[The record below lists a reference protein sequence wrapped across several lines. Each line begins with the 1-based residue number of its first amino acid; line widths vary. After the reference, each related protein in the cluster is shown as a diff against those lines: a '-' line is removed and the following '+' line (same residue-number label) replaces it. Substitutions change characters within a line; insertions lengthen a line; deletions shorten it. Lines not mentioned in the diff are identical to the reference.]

1 MKMRISRKSKK
12 VLLSVL
18 LTAGILL
25 FLYPFVS
32 DYIHRN
38 RQRSKVSSYEKQTET
53 LTEDQIRQ
61 LWQAAEQY
69 NQKLAETGIRWDLTD
84 EEKTQADSYLNTSED
99 GCIGYL
105 SIPEIDVCLPIYHG
119 TDTDTLRNGV
129 GHIEGTSLPI
139 GGANTHTVL
148 TGHRGL
154 PSSRLL
160 LHLDRLKEG
169 STFSIRVLGQTM
181 DYEVTQILTVDP
193 SDVSPISIEKGK
205 DLCTLVTCTPYGLN
219 TERLL
224 VQGERTD
231 KQDTSGD

>member
-1 MKMRISRKSKK
+1 MKMRISRTTKK

-18 LTAGILL
+18 LAAGILL

-32 DYIHRN
+32 DHIHRN
-38 RQRSKVSSYEKQTET
+38 RQRSRVSSYEQQTDT
-53 LTEDQIRQ
+53 LTEEQIRQ
-61 LWQAAEQY
+61 LWKAAEQY
-69 NQKLAETGIRWDLTD
+69 NQKLAETGIRWDLADD
-84 EEKTQADSYLNTSED
+84 EKILADSYLNTSDD

-105 SIPEIDVCLPIYHG
+105 TIPEIDVCLPIYHG
-119 TDTDTLRNGV
+119 TDADTLRNGV

-160 LHLDRLKEG
+160 LHLDRLKKG
-169 STFSIRVLGQTM
+169 SIFSITVLGQTM
-181 DYEVTQILTVDP
+181 NYKVTQILTVDP
-193 SDVSPISIEKGK
+193 SDVSPISIEKEK

-231 KQDTSGD
+231 RQDTSGD

>member
-1 MKMRISRKSKK
+1 MKMRISRKTKK

-18 LTAGILL
+18 LAAGILL

-32 DYIHRN
+32 DHIHRN
-38 RQRSKVSSYEKQTET
+38 RQRSRVSSYEQQTDT
-53 LTEDQIRQ
+53 LTEEQIRQ
-61 LWQAAEQY
+61 LWKAAEQY
-69 NQKLAETGIRWDLTD
+69 NQKLAETGIRWDLADD
-84 EEKTQADSYLNTSED
+84 EKILADSYLNTSDD

-105 SIPEIDVCLPIYHG
+105 TIPEIDVCLPIYHG
-119 TDTDTLRNGV
+119 TDADTLRNGV

-139 GGANTHTVL
+139 GGSNTHTVL

-160 LHLDRLKEG
+160 LHLDRLKKG
-169 STFSIRVLGQTM
+169 SIFSITVLGQTM
-181 DYEVTQILTVDP
+181 NYKVTQILTVDP
-193 SDVSPISIEKGK
+193 SDVSPISIEKEK

-231 KQDTSGD
+231 RQDTSGD

>member
-1 MKMRISRKSKK
+1 MKMRISRKTKK

-18 LTAGILL
+18 LAAGILL

-32 DYIHRN
+32 DHIHRN
-38 RQRSKVSSYEKQTET
+38 RQRSRVSSYEQQTDT
-53 LTEDQIRQ
+53 LTEEQIRQ
-61 LWQAAEQY
+61 LWKAAEQY
-69 NQKLAETGIRWDLTD
+69 NQKLAETGIRWDLADD
-84 EEKTQADSYLNTSED
+84 EKILADSYLNTSDD

-105 SIPEIDVCLPIYHG
+105 TIPEIDVCLPIYHG
-119 TDTDTLRNGV
+119 TDADTLRNGV

-160 LHLDRLKEG
+160 LHLDRLKKG
-169 STFSIRVLGQTM
+169 SIFSITVLGQTM
-181 DYEVTQILTVDP
+181 NYKVTQILTVDP
-193 SDVSPISIEKGK
+193 SDVSPISIEKEK

-231 KQDTSGD
+231 RQDTSGD